1 MSSRKMVFVDKFGLR
16 EPSRNCGRGLAF
28 SPDQEQEQDRLG
40 PDTVSKSY
48 TIIFAILIE
57 TRIFTSTRAS
67 HKSHSQFSFSKP
79 ISLNSND
86 FQDED
91 TVADFYLQ
99 PLQNNGYLYS
109 NHSPDRTGGPA
120 SRGSGAAPPVLLSR
134 INLLLSKEH
143 PNLGI
148 HSSYAGIFLF

>member
-1 MSSRKMVFVDKFGLR
+1 MVFVDKFGLR

-28 SPDQEQEQDRLG
+28 SPDQEQEQEQDRLG

-57 TRIFTSTRAS
+57 TRIFISTRAS

-86 FQDED
+86 F
-91 TVADFYLQ
+91 
-99 PLQNNGYLYS
+99 PRRGY
-109 NHSPDRTGGPA
+109 GG
-120 SRGSGAAPPVLLSR
+120 R
-134 INLLLSKEH
+134 LLLAATPEQRV
-143 PNLGI
+143 LVQ
-148 HSSYAGIFLF
+148 

>member
-1 MSSRKMVFVDKFGLR
+1 MVFVDKFGLR

-28 SPDQEQEQDRLG
+28 SPDQEQEQEQEQDRLG

-79 ISLNSND
+79 ISLNSNN
-86 FQDED
+86 F
-91 TVADFYLQ
+91 
-99 PLQNNGYLYS
+99 
-109 NHSPDRTGGPA
+109 
-120 SRGSGAAPPVLLSR
+120 
-134 INLLLSKEH
+134 
-143 PNLGI
+143 
-148 HSSYAGIFLF
+148 